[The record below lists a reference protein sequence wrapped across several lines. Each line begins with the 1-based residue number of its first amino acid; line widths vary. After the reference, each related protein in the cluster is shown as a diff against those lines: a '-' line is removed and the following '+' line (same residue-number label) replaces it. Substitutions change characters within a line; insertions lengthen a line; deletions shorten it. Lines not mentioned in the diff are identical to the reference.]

1 MSERCLSIDWFIE
14 PKLAG
19 HAPIQV
25 TCYPQLHLIDQT
37 LQKNPHLP
45 NRSSRPPMPL
55 INDSPLA
62 SIASLKQCNEYIPHP
77 TSLMELRRNDPSAK
91 VTVIA
96 ILRSPCCDW
105 LTFFFVVVVNLFI
118 WFWFFTLFENAVVE
132 NVAGLSQWQFSHGRV
147 HSFPPTWSHC
157 CRVSRTRTSCCRSAI
172 NYRYIFAINSYI
184 LTTYYHRIESC
195 SIVIISMTLQQR
207 NGSCKLTSQSIQ
219 SYHQL

>member
-1 MSERCLSIDWFIE
+1 MRPFKSPAIRNCILLIKHCRKIPIYPIALLGRPCHWSTTVRSLPLRRWSSAMNISHILHLWWSLEEMIPVQKWQWLRFCAHRVVIDW
-14 PKLAG
+14 L
-19 HAPIQV
+19 
-25 TCYPQLHLIDQT
+25 
-37 LQKNPHLP
+37 
-45 NRSSRPPMPL
+45 
-55 INDSPLA
+55 
-62 SIASLKQCNEYIPHP
+62 
-77 TSLMELRRNDPSAK
+77 
-91 VTVIA
+91 
-96 ILRSPCCDW
+96 
-105 LTFFFVVVVNLFI
+105 FFFVVVVNLFI